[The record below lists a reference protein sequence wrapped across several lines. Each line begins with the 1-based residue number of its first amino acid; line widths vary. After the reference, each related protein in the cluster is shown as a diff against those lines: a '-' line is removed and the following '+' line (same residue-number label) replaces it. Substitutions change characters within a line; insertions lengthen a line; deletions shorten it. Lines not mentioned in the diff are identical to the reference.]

1 MQELLPICT
10 ERLQLIKTSVDDIDL
25 ILKMD
30 KQDNTQK
37 YLGGI
42 KDKSRDERIEF
53 LSKKNNSLTVLFDD
67 IRIGF
72 VGLKIDKD
80 KAEISYIFDSDYTGK
95 GYCSEVVKVLVD
107 IAFNKLNLN
116 KLYAYTKSENIASI
130 KVLTKNGFIKKDSNN
145 KEFIYYEMERGSL

>member
-53 LSKKNNSLTVLFDD
+53 LSRKKNSLTVLHNN

-80 KAEISYIFDSDYTGK
+80 KAEVSYIFDSDYTGK

-130 KVLTKNGFIKKDSNN
+130 KVLTKNGFIKKDNEN
-145 KEFIYYEMERGSL
+145 EEFIYYELERGSL